1 MALLEIRDLKVSYGF
16 ITALKG
22 VNIDVE
28 QGQIVALLGSNGA
41 GKTTTLRTIS
51 GVIKPQAGKIIL
63 DGKEVQGKSTY
74 KVSKEGVMQSPEGR
88 LLFPELTVE
97 ENLKVGA
104 YGLKTKKEK
113 VVDEN
118 GVETIVKVTAKQQL
132 KQNFERVYN
141 LFPILAERKK
151 QTANTLS
158 GGEQQMVAI
167 GRALM
172 SSPKVLLLDEPSLGL
187 APLVIEEIFNAFKK
201 IREEGTTILIVEQN
215 ALQTLKIA
223 DYAYVLELGVIGM
236 QGPASELI
244 KDERLIEAY
253 LGGNKKNA

>member
-51 GVIKPQAGKIIL
+51 GVIKPQGGKIIL